1 MLDLGKI
8 PSLGAA
14 LRDAT
19 ISFKSREALIEA
31 DRHRENSRS
40 TYAQLRAA
48 ADNFTGA
55 LQAHGFLPGDRC
67 AILMQNQSKWIV
79 GATGALWAGATLVPL
94 DYKLTAPEQAA
105 LIAHCKPRVLFTE
118 WPTWEKLAHES
129 AAIFERVLVIV
140 TEAPEH
146 AKLGKAVRYESLSH
160 APGTYHERGRDDL
173 ACIVYSSGT
182 GGTAKGCMLSH
193 ANYLAQAE
201 VLGRM
206 YPMVEGERYFSV
218 LPTNHAID
226 FMCGFLIPLIMGATV
241 VHQRTLRPAY
251 LSATMQRYGI
261 THMALVP
268 TILKTLEKK
277 IRERLDDL
285 PRWQRFAID
294 QVIDLNAY
302 VTRRE
307 PNHKLSATLLKPIHD
322 PFGGKLKFI
331 FCGGAFVER
340 ASAEFLNRLGLPVA
354 IGYGLT
360 EAGTVLTVNDLK
372 PFRGDSVG
380 KPVPGVELQ
389 LRDENDAGV
398 GEVWVRGPTIMQGY
412 LDEPELTREAI
423 VDGWLR
429 TGDLGTV
436 DAAGHLK
443 LVGRAK
449 NMIVTEGGKNVY
461 PEDIE
466 AAFAGLDDCEEYA
479 VFASNYL
486 WPSGKLGEGHEQLL
500 IVVRPKPGVDEAKR
514 AALIDELRTRNR
526 RLADYKRLSGY
537 LLWEPEFPR
546 TASQKV
552 KREPL
557 ARELRAKVDRSAIHG
572 L

>member
-1 MLDLGKI
+1 MLNLGRI

-19 ISFKSREALIEA
+19 ISFKIRTALIEV
-31 DRHRENSRS
+31 DRHRESSRH
-40 TYAQLRAA
+40 TFAELRTA
-48 ADNFTGA
+48 ADQFTGA
-55 LQAHGFLPGDRC
+55 LQAHGFQPGDRC
-67 AILMQNQSKWIV
+67 AVLMQNQSKWIV
-79 GATGALWAGATLVPL
+79 GALGALWAGATLVPL

-105 LIAHCKPRVLFTE
+105 LIAHAKPRVLFTE
-118 WPTWEKLAHES
+118 WPTWEKLAQEPQGP
-129 AAIFERVLVIV
+129 FERVLVVV
-140 TEAPEH
+140 TEAPEG
-146 AKLGKAVRYESLSH
+146 AALGRAVRFESLRH
-160 APGTYHERGRDDL
+160 QPAVYRERAREDL

-182 GGTAKGCMLSH
+182 GGTPKGCMLSH

-206 YPMVEGERYFSV
+206 YPMKEGERYFSV

-226 FMCGFLIPLIMGATV
+226 FMCGFLIPLMMGATV

-268 TILKTLEKK
+268 TILKTLERR
-277 IRERLDDL
+277 IRDRLDEL
-285 PRWQRFAID
+285 PKWQRLLID
-294 QVIDLNAY
+294 NLIDLNEFA
-302 VTRRE
+302 TRRE
-307 PNHKLSATLLKPIHD
+307 PNHKLSSRLLRPIHD
-322 PFGGKLKFI
+322 QFGGKLKFV

-340 ASAEFLNRLGLPVA
+340 RSAEFFNSLGIPVA

-380 KPVPGVELQ
+380 KPVPGVELE
-389 LRDENDAGV
+389 LRDQNEAGV
-398 GEVWVRGPTIMQGY
+398 GEVWVRGPTVMQGY
-412 LDEPELTREAI
+412 LDEPELSREAI

-429 TGDLGTV
+429 TGDLGLL

-443 LVGRAK
+443 LVGRAR

-466 AAFAGLDDCEEYA
+466 AAFAGLDDCEEFS
-479 VFASNYL
+479 VFAANYL
-486 WPSGKLGEGHEQLL
+486 WPTGKLTDEQLL
-500 IVVRPKPGVDEAKR
+500 IVVRPKPGSSDEQVD
-514 AALIDELRTRNR
+514 ALIGELRARNR
-526 RLADYKRLSGY
+526 RLADYKRLAGY
-537 LLWEPEFPR
+537 LLWEREFPR
-546 TASQKV
+546 TASQKI
-552 KREPL
+552 KRDPL
-557 ARELRAKVDRSAIHG
+557 ARDLRARLDRASIRA

>member
-1 MLDLGKI
+1 
-8 PSLGAA
+8 
-14 LRDAT
+14 
-19 ISFKSREALIEA
+19 
-31 DRHRENSRS
+31 
-40 TYAQLRAA
+40 
-48 ADNFTGA
+48 
-55 LQAHGFLPGDRC
+55 
-67 AILMQNQSKWIV
+67 
-79 GATGALWAGATLVPL
+79 
-94 DYKLTAPEQAA
+94 
-105 LIAHCKPRVLFTE
+105 
-118 WPTWEKLAHES
+118 
-129 AAIFERVLVIV
+129 
-140 TEAPEH
+140 
-146 AKLGKAVRYESLSH
+146 
-160 APGTYHERGRDDL
+160 
-173 ACIVYSSGT
+173 
-182 GGTAKGCMLSH
+182 
-193 ANYLAQAE
+193 
-201 VLGRM
+201 
-206 YPMVEGERYFSV
+206 
-218 LPTNHAID
+218 
-226 FMCGFLIPLIMGATV
+226 
-241 VHQRTLRPAY
+241 
-251 LSATMQRYGI
+251 
-261 THMALVP
+261 
-268 TILKTLEKK
+268 
-277 IRERLDDL
+277 
-285 PRWQRFAID
+285 
-294 QVIDLNAY
+294 
-302 VTRRE
+302 
-307 PNHKLSATLLKPIHD
+307 
-322 PFGGKLKFI
+322 
-331 FCGGAFVER
+331 
-340 ASAEFLNRLGLPVA
+340 
-354 IGYGLT
+354 
-360 EAGTVLTVNDLK
+360 
-372 PFRGDSVG
+372 
-380 KPVPGVELQ
+380 VPGVELQ
-389 LRDENDAGV
+389 LRPENDAGV
-398 GEVWVRGPTIMQGY
+398 GEVWVRGPTVFMQGY